1 MVFLSSSLFLLNMD
15 TELTG
20 KSVSPISA
28 NVHVV
33 VQCPEPETEDLPRSN
48 TKLDPSLADGKVVFI
63 FCDIYLF
70 SS

>member
-15 TELTG
+15 AELNG
-20 KSVSPISA
+20 KSVSLISA
-28 NVHVV
+28 EVV

-48 TKLDPSLADGKVVFI
+48 TKLDPSLANGKVVFI